1 MVEVNIYYIHITSY
15 STFICFLYW

>member
-1 MVEVNIYYIHITSY
+1 MVEVNIYYIHITPY